1 MAFVSEMMPCSRGF
15 LLSLCNRYSINLS
28 NQVIIARKHHCV
40 AGDNDKHHDIIIAGG
55 GMVGTTL
62 AVALG

>member
-1 MAFVSEMMPCSRGF
+1 MAFVSETMPCTRSI
-15 LLSLCNRYSINLS
+15 LTSLYNKYSICLS
-28 NQVIIARKHHCV
+28 NQVVIARKNHC
-40 AGDNDKHHDIIIAGG
+40 ATGDNDKHHDIIIAGG